1 MVGHG
6 FLTTSIVYVRSVRAR
21 RRQLHFTHSRL
32 EMKRER
38 SHQLNCRKPPL
49 AFRCVITKTAAK
61 SKYFQIRF
69 TRRRLNGKL
78 IAALRQLQPE
88 VGDFLPNDAARFA
101 SCIALPQSKE
111 RCDCQRPSQAEAIPG
126 PVAAVRNSRGVAGR
140 DKRSQMARGV
150 TA

>member
-21 RRQLHFTHSRL
+21 RQQLHFTHSRP

-38 SHQLNCRKPPL
+38 SRQLNCRKPPL

-88 VGDFLPNDAARFA
+88 VGGFLAKRHGALRQLYRSSTKQRTVRLPTPKPGRNDPCPCGSGKKF
-101 SCIALPQSKE
+101 K
-111 RCDCQRPSQAEAIPG
+111 RCCG
-126 PVAAVRNSRGVAGR
+126 L
-140 DKRSQMARGV
+140 DKRGQMARGV